1 MISFFYVCVFFL
13 NYDNLQTDNLL
24 FFYLFLYKKITF
36 LSTFDFLLLL
46 KVVAYRV
53 AGIENAVSWAVGGV
67 EVSDGWGFSIFG
79 VIFNYV
85 EDVFDDLKGCF
96 FEYGEWVFVV

>member
-1 MISFFYVCVFFL
+1 M

-24 FFYLFLYKKITF
+24 FFLFISLQKNHIF
-36 LSTFDFLLLL
+36 SLL